1 MGPVTDRVK
10 RDYDASNRQADSA
23 ATRARI
29 IDTARGLFTR
39 QGYRATTIHQ
49 IAAGADVHVDTVYRL
64 VGRKAVV
71 LRELIEQAI
80 SGTDRAVPAEE
91 RDYVVALKAEADP
104 GRKIAIYAS
113 AMSRIQPRMAPL
125 LAALDDASRTEAEAA
140 EVWQSVADRRAAN
153 MRRFVEELRQAGGLR
168 PGLTVAE
175 AADTVWATNSPE
187 LYLMLVRHRGWT
199 PEQYEAWLA
208 DLWAAYLLPG
218 PG

>member
-29 IDTARGLFTR
+29 IDAARGLFTR

-91 RDYVVALKAEADP
+91 RDYVVALKAAADP
-104 GRKIAIYAS
+104 RQKIAIYAA

-140 EVWQSVADRRAAN
+140 EVWQAVADRRAAN

-168 PGLTVAE
+168 PGLTVAD

-187 LYLMLVRHRGWT
+187 LYLLLVNHRGWT

-208 DLWAAYLLPG
+208 DLWATYLLPA

>member
-29 IDTARGLFTR
+29 IDAARGLFTR

>member
-1 MGPVTDRVK
+1 MTDRVK